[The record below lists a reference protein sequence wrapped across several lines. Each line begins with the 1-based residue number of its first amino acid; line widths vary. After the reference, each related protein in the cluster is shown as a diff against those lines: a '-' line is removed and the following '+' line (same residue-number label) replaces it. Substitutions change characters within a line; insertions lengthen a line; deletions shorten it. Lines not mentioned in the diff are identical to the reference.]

1 MMKVPLESVM
11 ASTDIYRTIS
21 EQIAQQLRN
30 EILSGQLAE
39 GEPLPGE
46 KLAKRFGVSRGPIR
60 DAVMQ
65 LTHEG
70 LLVSEP
76 NVGVKVAGGPN
87 PMTHRLVICIRR
99 LIETFALENV
109 FEQLTDDDIHQ
120 LGEVLERL
128 RVACERDDLLAL
140 VGHDMTFHRLL
151 IERTGDQD
159 LLAIWRPIVVRMM
172 LRYST
177 HQTLME
183 TYEDHRLIYQAVRA
197 RDKKAALKA
206 LASSFN

>member
-1 MMKVPLESVM
+1 MS
-11 ASTDIYRTIS
+11 STDIYRTIS
-21 EQIAQQLRN
+21 EQIAQQLRS
-30 EILSGQLAE
+30 EILSGQIAE

-76 NVGVKVAGGPN
+76 NVGVKVATGPN
-87 PMTHRLVICIRR
+87 EATHRLVIRVRR
-99 LIETFALENV
+99 LIETFALESI
-109 FEQLTDDDIHQ
+109 FEQLTDEDIHQ
-120 LGEVLERL
+120 LSEILERL
-128 RVACERDDLLAL
+128 QAACERDDLLAL
-140 VGHDMTFHRLL
+140 VGHDMMFHRSI
-151 IERTGDQD
+151 IELTGDRD
-159 LLAIWRPIVVRMM
+159 LMAIWRPIVVRMM

-177 HQTLME
+177 HQSLME
-183 TYEDHRLIYQAVRA
+183 TYEDHRLIYEAIRM

-206 LASSFN
+206 LSNSFN

>member
-1 MMKVPLESVM
+1 MS
-11 ASTDIYRTIS
+11 STDIYRTIS
-21 EQIAQQLRN
+21 EQIAQQLRS
-30 EILSGQLAE
+30 EILSGQIAE

-76 NVGVKVAGGPN
+76 NVGVKVATGPN
-87 PMTHRLVICIRR
+87 EATHRLVIRVRR
-99 LIETFALENV
+99 LIETFALESI
-109 FEQLTDDDIHQ
+109 FEQLTDEDIRQ
-120 LGEVLERL
+120 LSEILERL
-128 RVACERDDLLAL
+128 RAACERDDLLAL
-140 VGHDMTFHRLL
+140 VGHDMMFHRSI
-151 IERTGDQD
+151 IELTGDRD
-159 LLAIWRPIVVRMM
+159 LMAIWRPIVVRMM

-177 HQTLME
+177 HQSLME
-183 TYEDHRLIYQAVRA
+183 TYEDHRLIYEAIRM

-206 LASSFN
+206 LSNSFN